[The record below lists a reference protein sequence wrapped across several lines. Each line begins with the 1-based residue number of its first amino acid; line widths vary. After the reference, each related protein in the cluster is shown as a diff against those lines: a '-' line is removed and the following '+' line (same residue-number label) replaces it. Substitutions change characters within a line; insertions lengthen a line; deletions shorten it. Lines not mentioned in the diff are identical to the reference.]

1 MDYIPNF
8 TWSDSGEIILKPTPD
23 AQACALQVQARSM
36 LIGGVKGP
44 ARVIQDAKLRVHH
57 GQGDVEDSNLLLSQ
71 HDLQFGKYRGQTF
84 YWLLCNDMGYA
95 VMIAAAHLKERQAG
109 RDNMSHTMLNKD
121 SLCCYAKLFP
131 DVMRAVEQ
139 RMLSDGSLIP
149 ASSSAL
155 DHKVVDFGK
164 HAKLTYKDF
173 FKSSVSEVQSYRNWL
188 RRTPARSAGTMMDQ
202 LRKYVLW
209 RDEQTMKASTSA
221 STSASS
227 ASASSTSAASASF
240 ASASLCQPFICG
252 ACECSIITL
261 TSSSSYEE
269 NKEDRSSSS
278 DDDDDDAAMVS
289 AVEEVENFDY
299 SYTYSAAHHAYSRPH
314 STTGST
320 STCSVKT
327 HCWSVFRGRQHAW
340 LSRALFTRDSA
351 GKAALKS
358 ELQLWYHPPGPR
370 HIYFQPP
377 TSPEAFFQRP
387 FFLWMPYRVWRCP
400 IVCPVCKHKMTS
412 CGIYKTVR
420 RVLDRDGWYYMGT
433 EYLECRSCGKKL
445 ASWCLSILG
454 QLAQEYR
461 SQFPAV
467 LTYRLACDRRVLSQM
482 SGRTLGNSA
491 TRLYTFLREEHT
503 RAWMTRCVHYMHAY
517 SQFNMPN
524 VERPPPAMYPQMD
537 PIPGPQW
544 ILAAHGNH
552 CYGRIE
558 EMQASITSV
567 YGSILKM
574 DSTKKITKKLAG
586 HVAGTAGWVT
596 NVGNEHGQVLI
607 SVLTVAEGNGLKA
620 MAQGLM
626 RRYKQAGVEPPVALY
641 VDRDCCCSSQ
651 DGRSAAGRMFSE
663 WSTLK
668 VRLDIWHFMRRLAG
682 VVTTDSH
689 PLYTNFMRRIST
701 AIFVWDPE
709 DVALLKRAKEAAVP
723 GSWGTVS
730 LKEMARH
737 CRRATRGTELTER
750 YLDDV
755 LDAFKDATDTMGVPL
770 LDADRVEPIWAT
782 QRRHVCCIQDPPH
795 VPLYLQT
802 GQVTMG
808 GVSLPVYRCA
818 RGSTSLES
826 FHLHLNRFIPGT
838 SANNIH
844 FQLYLLEGL
853 TRWNADRSRATVQRG
868 SRGPH
873 LCYSPREMEHA
884 NQLSVELFGQR
895 MLDAHSDPSR
905 PYTGELIGV
914 AYLFAQTGQV
924 LEDIPEDTE
933 GPQDEQQVDVIEE
946 EGQDV
951 DEGFQDLMFYL
962 EGLLQNPILQSPAS
976 MAQSQTEE
984 V

>member
-1 MDYIPNF
+1 M
-8 TWSDSGEIILKPTPD
+8 
-23 AQACALQVQARSM
+23 Q
-36 LIGGVKGP
+36 IGGVKGP
-44 ARVIQDAKLRVHH
+44 ARVIQDAKLCIQH

-95 VMIAAAHLKERQAG
+95 VMIVAAHLKERQAG
-109 RDNMSHTMLNKD
+109 SDNMSHTMLNKD

-155 DHKVVDFGK
+155 DHKVVGFGK

-173 FKSSVSEVQSYRNWL
+173 FESSVAEVQSYRNWL
-188 RRTPARSAGTMMDQ
+188 RRTPARSAGPMMDQ

-227 ASASSTSAASASF
+227 ASASSTSASASASSTSASTSTSASF
-240 ASASLCQPFICG
+240 ASASVSASPSSVVPVNAPPSSPSPPPPPVRRTKRI
-252 ACECSIITL
+252 AVIA
-261 TSSSSYEE
+261 SSS
-269 NKEDRSSSS
+269 DD

-289 AVEEVENFDY
+289 AVEEVEKSDLRPLTTPTPTPPPTTPTPGPTAPQAPPPPAVLRRTAVV
-299 SYTYSAAHHAYSRPH
+299 SSADVCLPDAWRETLPP
-314 STTGST
+314 G
-320 STCSVKT
+320 
-327 HCWSVFRGRQHAW
+327 QHAW

-370 HIYFQPP
+370 HIYFQTP

-454 QLAQEYR
+454 QLSQEYR

-517 SQFNMPN
+517 RQFTMPN

-537 PIPGPQW
+537 PVPGPQW

-607 SVLTVAEGNGLKA
+607 SVLTVAEGSGLKA

-689 PLYTNFMRRIST
+689 PLYANFMRRISA

-723 GSWGTVS
+723 GSWGTVT

-750 YLDDV
+750 FLDDV

-782 QRRHVCCIQDPPH
+782 QRRHV
-795 VPLYLQT
+795 
-802 GQVTMG
+802 
-808 GVSLPVYRCA
+808 
-818 RGSTSLES
+818 
-826 FHLHLNRFIPGT
+826 
-838 SANNIH
+838 
-844 FQLYLLEGL
+844 
-853 TRWNADRSRATVQRG
+853 
-868 SRGPH
+868 
-873 LCYSPREMEHA
+873 
-884 NQLSVELFGQR
+884 
-895 MLDAHSDPSR
+895 
-905 PYTGELIGV
+905 
-914 AYLFAQTGQV
+914 
-924 LEDIPEDTE
+924 
-933 GPQDEQQVDVIEE
+933 
-946 EGQDV
+946 
-951 DEGFQDLMFYL
+951 
-962 EGLLQNPILQSPAS
+962 
-976 MAQSQTEE
+976 
-984 V
+984 